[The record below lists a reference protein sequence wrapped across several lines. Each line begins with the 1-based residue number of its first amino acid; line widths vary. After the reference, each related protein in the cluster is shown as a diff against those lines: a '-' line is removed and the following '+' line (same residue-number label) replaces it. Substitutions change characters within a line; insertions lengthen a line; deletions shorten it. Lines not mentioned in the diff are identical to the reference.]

1 MNSSSTKN
9 ASSWVSMKLI
19 TLDFSE
25 DKIVILKKHKERK
38 SKLIKIS
45 NAELVN
51 MSEFPLSLLG
61 QTIILIL
68 KVQFHI

>member
-1 MNSSSTKN
+1 
-9 ASSWVSMKLI
+9 MKLI

-25 DKIVILKKHKERK
+25 DKIVIFKKHKERK

-61 QTIILIL
+61 QTII
-68 KVQFHI
+68 

>member
-1 MNSSSTKN
+1 
-9 ASSWVSMKLI
+9 MKLI
-19 TLDFSE
+19 TLDFSG
-25 DKIVILKKHKERK
+25 DKIVILKKYKERK
-38 SKLIKIS
+38 SKLIKIC

-68 KVQFHI
+68 KIQFHI